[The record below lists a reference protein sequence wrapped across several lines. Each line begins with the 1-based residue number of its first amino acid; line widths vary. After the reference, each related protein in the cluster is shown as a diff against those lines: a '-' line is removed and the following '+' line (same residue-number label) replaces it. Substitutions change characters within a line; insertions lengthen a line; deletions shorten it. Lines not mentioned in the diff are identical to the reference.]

1 MKVTKLVGPEL
12 SEAIDSLAHLRM
24 TVFRDWPYLYDG
36 DVAFERTYL
45 EHYRYSPEAI
55 VVAAQV
61 GDWLVGAATATPLGE
76 HADEFAQAF
85 DGTDVDIDH
94 TFYCGESV
102 LLPSYRGLG
111 IGHQFFDLR
120 EAHARSLGYRHM
132 CFCAVIRPEDHPLRP
147 SGYTPLDAFWEKRG
161 YARLPGA
168 VTQFAWKD
176 VDVEATTDKPLQ
188 FWMRTL

>member
-1 MKVTKLVGPEL
+1 M
-12 SEAIDSLAHLRM
+12 
-24 TVFRDWPYLYDG
+24 
-36 DVAFERTYL
+36 
-45 EHYRYSPEAI
+45 
-55 VVAAQV
+55 VAAQV

-120 EAHARSLGYRHM
+120 EAHARSLGYRYM
-132 CFCAVIRPEDHPLRP
+132 CFCAVIRPDNHPLRP
-147 SGYTPLDAFWEKRG
+147 PGYTPLDAFWEKRG

-168 VTQFAWKD
+168 VAQFAWKD
-176 VDVEATTDKPLQ
+176 VDVDATTDKPLQ
-188 FWMRTL
+188 FWIRTL

>member
-36 DVAFERTYL
+36 DVAFERAYL

-147 SGYTPLDAFWEKRG
+147 SGYTQLDAFWEKRG

-168 VTQFAWKD
+168 VAQFAWKD